1 MMKCIRGILV
11 AAILMAPFAALAPSV
26 RADDVDMTDY
36 NTYWK
41 VATDPTPPDPSL
53 DYNTYW
59 AEVQAK
65 QQWQDRQDPPP
76 AQVQMQ

>member
-1 MMKCIRGILV
+1 MSLSIRRIV
-11 AAILMAPFAALAPSV
+11 ACGVLLAGLAAMRPASV
-26 RADDVDMTDY
+26 RADVDMSDY

-41 VATDPTPPDPSL
+41 VATDPTPPDPQL

-65 QQWQDRQDPPP
+65 QQWQDRQ
-76 AQVQMQ
+76 Q

>member
-1 MMKCIRGILV
+1 MSIIRKLTLISLFALPL
-11 AAILMAPFAALAPSV
+11 AAVVGLIRPTTA
-26 RADDVDMTDY
+26 RADVDMSDY
-36 NTYWK
+36 NTYWQ

-65 QQWQDRQDPPP
+65 QQWQDRQ
-76 AQVQMQ
+76 Q

>member
-1 MMKCIRGILV
+1 MLKSIRRIVLRAALLTVLGGILPAV
-11 AAILMAPFAALAPSV
+11 A
-26 RADDVDMTDY
+26 RAHDPPNMQDY
-36 NTYWK
+36 NTYWQ

-65 QQWQDRQDPPP
+65 QQWQDRQTPPQSP
-76 AQVQMQ
+76 K